1 MMKPS
6 QQSRRIR
13 TGAGFSAALLSTCFG
28 RVPLFGRAPIPFA
41 SIAVAEEK
49 WDCPQ
54 ASLVR
59 CGGTPLLP
67 NGRRRFSAKQA
78 FGWRARSEENP
89 HAPAGAYFHPAGR
102 IFHNR
107 AEEAP
112 AVLP

>member
-28 RVPLFGRAPIPFA
+28 RVPLFGPAPIPFV
-41 SIAVAEEK
+41 SIVVAEEK

-59 CGGTPLLP
+59 CGGTPFLP
-67 NGRRRFSAKQA
+67 HGRRRLSAKQA
-78 FGWRARSEENP
+78 FACKVPSHTNP
-89 HAPAGAYFHPAGR
+89 HPPPPAPLDPG
-102 IFHNR
+102 
-107 AEEAP
+107 
-112 AVLP
+112 